1 MAVLASPAE
10 FITASLL
17 GLDLPL
23 PPSERDAAQKL
34 ANGLA
39 VSAYR
44 RIYDTGEIG
53 ASPEMSDTL
62 ILDSYRQV
70 GCAFREMG
78 RERGEFIES
87 GVINAIVLKF
97 LELYRTLGAD
107 FFGEHLQYEIQKY
120 KREGLRADYS
130 QKRLEL
136 FG

>member
-1 MAVLASPAE
+1 MAVLATPAE

-23 PPSERDAAQKL
+23 PPSERDAAQEL

-53 ASPEMSDTL
+53 APPEMSDAL

-70 GCAFREMG
+70 GSAFRNVG
-78 RERGEFIES
+78 QERGEFIES

-97 LELYRTLGAD
+97 LELYRTMGAD
-107 FFGEHLQYEIQKY
+107 FFDEHLQYEIQKY
-120 KREGLRADYS
+120 RTEGLRAGYS
-130 QKRLEL
+130 QQQLDL